1 MGERG
6 VRFARAHFTWETVTA
21 SMLDLYAWARG
32 AAPEPSFIQH

>member
-1 MGERG
+1 
-6 VRFARAHFTWETVTA
+6 VTA